1 MLQSCPHIR
10 TKSIVIIIENANK
23 SNGFGQSMGGTSTSR
38 SKGWGYH
45 EIEQEASSLVDI
57 SHRQVYCL
65 ELGGSIISKSSKK
78 LNVLLNVFLTKRPPP
93 IDNPRQASFACRG
106 HSFSVQ
112 HHIPEDFR
120 AVVTVH
126 RQVHPIRPPHRV
138 AAGFISSS
146 SHGPPA
152 ADSVPPGCFWL
163 PGRPGPK
170 ATDSGVPLRHLM
182 ALGSCRSGAGANKGG
197 CLAAARR
204 LQTYIFTSAL
214 PYSPFP
220 TDIPT
225 GTG

>member
-78 LNVLLNVFLTKRPPP
+78 LNVLLNGFLTKRPPP
-93 IDNPRQASFACRG
+93 IDKPRQASFACRG

-112 HHIPEDFR
+112 HHIPVDFR

-126 RQVHPIRPPHRV
+126 RQVHPIRPPHGV

-152 ADSVPPGCFWL
+152 ANSVPPECFL
-163 PGRPGPK
+163 PPGPP
-170 ATDSGVPLRHLM
+170 AQTIPDNAAPPRRSM
-182 ALGSCRSGAGANKGG
+182 ALGSCRNGAAGSKTG
-197 CLAAARR
+197 C
-204 LQTYIFTSAL
+204 
-214 PYSPFP
+214 
-220 TDIPT
+220 
-225 GTG
+225 

>member
-78 LNVLLNVFLTKRPPP
+78 LNVLLNGFLTKRPPP
-93 IDNPRQASFACRG
+93 IDKPRQASFACRG

-112 HHIPEDFR
+112 HHIPVDFR

-126 RQVHPIRPPHRV
+126 RQVHPIRPPHGV
-138 AAGFISSS
+138 AVGFISFS

-152 ADSVPPGCFWL
+152 ADSVPPGCFW
-163 PGRPGPK
+163 PPGPP
-170 ATDSGVPLRHLM
+170 AQTIPDNAAPPRRSM
-182 ALGSCRSGAGANKGG
+182 ALGSCRNEAAGSKTG
-197 CLAAARR
+197 C
-204 LQTYIFTSAL
+204 
-214 PYSPFP
+214 
-220 TDIPT
+220 
-225 GTG
+225 

>member
-78 LNVLLNVFLTKRPPP
+78 LNVLLNGFLTKRPPP
-93 IDNPRQASFACRG
+93 IDKPRQASFACRG

-112 HHIPEDFR
+112 HHIPVDFR

-126 RQVHPIRPPHRV
+126 RQVHPIRPPHGV
-138 AAGFISSS
+138 AVGFISSS

-152 ADSVPPGCFWL
+152 AGFVPPEYFL
-163 PGRPGPK
+163 PPGPP
-170 ATDSGVPLRHLM
+170 AQTIPDNAAPPRRSGVWESFRN
-182 ALGSCRSGAGANKGG
+182 GAVGNKAG
-197 CLAAARR
+197 C
-204 LQTYIFTSAL
+204 
-214 PYSPFP
+214 
-220 TDIPT
+220 
-225 GTG
+225 

>member
-1 MLQSCPHIR
+1 
-10 TKSIVIIIENANK
+10 
-23 SNGFGQSMGGTSTSR
+23 MGGTSTSR

-78 LNVLLNVFLTKRPPP
+78 LNVLLNGFLTKRPPP
-93 IDNPRQASFACRG
+93 IDKPRQASFACRG

-112 HHIPEDFR
+112 HHIPVDFC

-138 AAGFISSS
+138 TAGFISSS

-152 ADSVPPGCFWL
+152 ADFVPPEYFL
-163 PGRPGPK
+163 PPGPP
-170 ATDSGVPLRHLM
+170 AQTIPDNAALPRRSGVWESFRN
-182 ALGSCRSGAGANKGG
+182 GAAESKTG
-197 CLAAARR
+197 C
-204 LQTYIFTSAL
+204 
-214 PYSPFP
+214 
-220 TDIPT
+220 
-225 GTG
+225 

>member
-78 LNVLLNVFLTKRPPP
+78 LNVLLNGFLTKRPPP
-93 IDNPRQASFACRG
+93 IDKPRQASFACRG

-112 HHIPEDFR
+112 HHIPVDFR
-120 AVVTVH
+120 VVVTVH
-126 RQVHPIRPPHRV
+126 RQVHPIRPPHGV

-146 SHGPPA
+146 SHEPPAAGFVPPECFLPPGPPA
-152 ADSVPPGCFWL
+152 QTVSDNAAL
-163 PGRPGPK
+163 PRR
-170 ATDSGVPLRHLM
+170 SM
-182 ALGSCRSGAGANKGG
+182 ALGSFRNGAAGSKTG
-197 CLAAARR
+197 C
-204 LQTYIFTSAL
+204 
-214 PYSPFP
+214 
-220 TDIPT
+220 
-225 GTG
+225 

>member
-1 MLQSCPHIR
+1 MLQSYPHIL

-38 SKGWGYH
+38 SKGWGHH

-78 LNVLLNVFLTKRPPP
+78 LNVLLNGFLTKRPPP
-93 IDNPRQASFACRG
+93 IDKPRQASFACRG

-112 HHIPEDFR
+112 HHIPVDFR

-138 AAGFISSS
+138 AAGFICFS

-152 ADSVPPGCFWL
+152 AGFVPPECFL
-163 PGRPGPK
+163 PPGPP
-170 ATDSGVPLRHLM
+170 A
-182 ALGSCRSGAGANKGG
+182 
-197 CLAAARR
+197 
-204 LQTYIFTSAL
+204 QTIPDNAAL
-214 PYSPFP
+214 PRRSRVWESFRNGAAESK
-220 TDIPT
+220 T
-225 GTG
+225 GC

>member
-78 LNVLLNVFLTKRPPP
+78 LNVLLNGFLTKRPPP
-93 IDNPRQASFACRG
+93 IDKPRQASFACRG
-106 HSFSVQ
+106 HSFSVK
-112 HHIPEDFR
+112 HHIPVDLR

-126 RQVHPIRPPHRV
+126 RQVHPSRPPHRV
-138 AAGFISSS
+138 AAGFTSSFLCMR
-146 SHGPPA
+146 PA
-152 ADSVPPGCFWL
+152 EL
-163 PGRPGPK
+163 PKQPEWQGIK
-170 ATDSGVPLRHLM
+170 HTES
-182 ALGSCRSGAGANKGG
+182 
-197 CLAAARR
+197 
-204 LQTYIFTSAL
+204 
-214 PYSPFP
+214 
-220 TDIPT
+220 
-225 GTG
+225 